1 MSTTE
6 RALGTACFYLTR
18 RMALACLAGPLLAGT
33 ALAQQAWP
41 SKPITLIV
49 PFPAGGPTDVVSRI
63 VGKELSDRLK
73 QPVIVENR
81 AGASGSIAANQ
92 VKRAAPDGYTL
103 MTLATPTLFAP
114 LFYKGAGYDVTKDFT
129 PIAMI
134 YDLPIVIVVNPSQL
148 PGVNTLPK
156 LIETA
161 RAQKHSLNYATSGAG
176 SFGHMSM
183 ELLKDL
189 GKFDMQHVAY
199 KGGVPAI
206 TDTIGGQV
214 PIMYADLVAALPHI
228 KAGKLVAVAV
238 GSPERVSAVPEVKT
252 IAEQGIDGFSAV
264 SLGALLGPQGMPA
277 DVVARLNKEV
287 KDILGQKE
295 VQERILGAGAI
306 ARFMPAPALQ
316 QSLANDYAK
325 WSKVVKEKGMVAE

>member
-1 MSTTE
+1 MQHPIPM
-6 RALGTACFYLTR
+6 TR
-18 RMALACLAGPLLAGT
+18 RLVLAAAASLVAGSAMAQA
-33 ALAQQAWP
+33 AWP

-81 AGASGSIAANQ
+81 AGASGSIAAMQ

-114 LFYKGAGYDVTKDFT
+114 LFYKGAAYEVSKDFT

-134 YDLPIVIVVNPSQL
+134 YDLPIVMVVNPSKL

-156 LIETA
+156 VIEAA
-161 RAQKHSLNYATSGAG
+161 RAQKDPLNYTTSGAG

-189 GKFDMQHVAY
+189 GRFDMQHVAY

-228 KAGKLVAVAV
+228 KSGKLVAVAV
-238 GSPERVSAVPEVKT
+238 GSPERVSVVPEVKT
-252 IAEQGIDGFSAV
+252 IAEQGIDGFAAV
-264 SLGALLGPQGMPA
+264 SLGAFLGPKGLPS

-287 KDILGQKE
+287 QEILAKKD

-306 ARFMPAPALQ
+306 ARFMPAQQLQ
-316 QSLANDYAK
+316 QSLAHDYAK
-325 WSKVVKEKGMVAE
+325 WGKVVKDKGMVAE

>member
-1 MSTTE
+1 MQKPSHSI
-6 RALGTACFYLTR
+6 TR
-18 RMALACLAGPLLAGT
+18 RVLLASATTLLAGS
-33 ALAQQAWP
+33 ALAQAAWP

-49 PFPAGGPTDVVSRI
+49 PFPPGGPTDVVSRI
-63 VGKELSDRLK
+63 VGKELSDRLG
-73 QPVIVENR
+73 QPIIVENK
-81 AGASGSIAANQ
+81 AGASGAIAANQ

-114 LFYKGAGYDVTKDFT
+114 LFYKNTGYEISKDFT
-129 PIAMI
+129 PIAMV
-134 YDLPIVIVVNPSQL
+134 YDLPIVMVVNAEKL
-148 PGVNTLPK
+148 PGITTLPQ

-161 RAQKHSLNYATSGAG
+161 RAKKGALNYTTSGAG

-228 KAGKLVAVAV
+228 KSGKLVAVAV
-238 GSPERVSAVPEVKT
+238 GSPERVAAIPEIKT
-252 IAEQGIDGFSAV
+252 IAEQGIEGFSAV
-264 SLGALLGPQGMPA
+264 SMGAFLGPKGMPA
-277 DVVARLNKEV
+277 AVVERLNKEV
-287 KDILGQKE
+287 KEILAQKS
-295 VQERILGAGAI
+295 VQDRILGAGAI
-306 ARFMPAPALQ
+306 ARFMPAAQLQ
-316 QSLANDYAK
+316 QSLAT
-325 WSKVVKEKGMVAE
+325 E

>member
-1 MSTTE
+1 MKTTH
-6 RALGTACFYLTR
+6 TITR
-18 RMALACLAGPLLAGT
+18 RLLLASAACMVAGS
-33 ALAQQAWP
+33 AFAQQAWP
-41 SKPITLIV
+41 AKPITLIV

-63 VGKELSDRLK
+63 VGKELADRLK

-81 AGASGSIAANQ
+81 AGASGSIAAMQ

-129 PIAMI
+129 PISMI
-134 YDLPIVIVVNPSQL
+134 YDLPIVMVVNPSKL
-148 PGVNTLPK
+148 PGVTTLPQ

-161 RAQKHSLNYATSGAG
+161 RAQKDPLNYTTSGAG

-183 ELLKDL
+183 ELLKEL

-228 KAGKLVAVAV
+228 KSGKLVAVAV
-238 GSPERVSAVPEVKT
+238 GSPERVSVVPEVKT
-252 IAEQGIDGFSAV
+252 IAEQGINGFSAI
-264 SLGALLGPQGMPA
+264 SLGALLGPKGMPA

-287 KDILGQKE
+287 KEILADKA

-306 ARFMPAPALQ
+306 ANFIPAQQLQ
-316 QSLANDYAK
+316 DSLSKDYAK
-325 WSKVVKEKGMVAE
+325 WSKVVKDKGMVAE

>member
-1 MSTTE
+1 MQKPSHSI
-6 RALGTACFYLTR
+6 TR
-18 RMALACLAGPLLAGT
+18 RVLLASATTLLAGS
-33 ALAQQAWP
+33 ALAQAAWP

-49 PFPAGGPTDVVSRI
+49 PFPPGGPTDVVSRI
-63 VGKELSDRLK
+63 VGKELSDRLG
-73 QPVIVENR
+73 QPIIVENK
-81 AGASGSIAANQ
+81 AGASGAIAANQ

-114 LFYKGAGYDVTKDFT
+114 LFYKNTGYEISKDFT
-129 PIAMI
+129 PIAMV
-134 YDLPIVIVVNPSQL
+134 YDLPIVMVVNAEKL
-148 PGVNTLPK
+148 PGITTLPQ

-161 RAQKHSLNYATSGAG
+161 RAKKGALNYTTSGAG

-228 KAGKLVAVAV
+228 KSGKLVAVAV
-238 GSPERVSAVPEVKT
+238 GSPERVAAIPEIKT
-252 IAEQGIDGFSAV
+252 IAEQGIEGFSAV
-264 SLGALLGPQGMPA
+264 SMGAFLGPKGMPA
-277 DVVARLNKEV
+277 AVVERLNKEV
-287 KDILGQKE
+287 KEILAQKS
-295 VQERILGAGAI
+295 VQDRILGAGAI
-306 ARFMPAPALQ
+306 ARFMPAAQLQ
-316 QSLANDYAK
+316 QSLATDYAK
-325 WSKVVKEKGMVAE
+325 WSKVVREKGMAAE

>member
-1 MSTTE
+1 MSKTPI
-6 RALGTACFYLTR
+6 TR
-18 RMALACLAGPLLAGT
+18 RVLLAVAT
-33 ALAQQAWP
+33 TVLASSAWAQAAWP

-49 PFPAGGPTDVVSRI
+49 PFPPGGPTDVVSRI
-63 VGKELSDRLK
+63 VGKELADRLG
-73 QPVIVENR
+73 QPVIVENKS
-81 AGASGSIAANQ
+81 GASGSIAAGQ

-114 LFYKGAGYDVTKDFT
+114 LFYKGAGYNVTKDFT
-129 PIAMI
+129 PISMI
-134 YDLPIVIVVNPSQL
+134 YDLPIVMVVNPSKL
-148 PGVNTLPK
+148 PGVDTLPK

-161 RAQKHSLNYATSGAG
+161 RAQKDPLNYTTSGAG

-189 GKFDMQHVAY
+189 GKFNMQHVAY

-228 KAGKLVAVAV
+228 KSGKLVAVAV
-238 GSPERVSAVPEVKT
+238 GSPERVSVIPEVKT

-264 SLGALLGPQGMPA
+264 SLGALLGPKGMDPA
-277 DVVARLNKEV
+277 VVERLNQEV
-287 KDILGQKE
+287 QDILAQPD
-295 VQERILGAGAI
+295 VQQRILGAGAI
-306 ARFMPAPALQ
+306 AKFMPAAELQ
-316 QSLANDYAK
+316 RSLEADYAK
-325 WSKVVKEKGMVAE
+325 WSKVVKDKGMVAE

>member
-1 MSTTE
+1 MQTT
-6 RALGTACFYLTR
+6 RTITR
-18 RMALACLAGPLLAGT
+18 RLLLATAATVVAGS

-41 SKPITLIV
+41 AKPITLIV

-63 VGKELSDRLK
+63 VGKELADRLK

-81 AGASGSIAANQ
+81 AGASGSIAAMQ

-129 PIAMI
+129 PISMI
-134 YDLPIVIVVNPSQL
+134 YDLPIVMVVNPTKL

-161 RAQKHSLNYATSGAG
+161 RAQKDPLNYTTSGAG

-183 ELLKDL
+183 ELLKEL

-228 KAGKLVAVAV
+228 KSGKLVAVAV
-238 GSPERVSAVPEVKT
+238 GSPERVSVVPEIKT
-252 IAEQGIDGFSAV
+252 IAEQGIDGFAAV
-264 SLGALLGPQGMPA
+264 SLGALLGPKGMPA

-287 KDILGQKE
+287 KEILADKA

-306 ARFMPAPALQ
+306 ANFMPAQQLQ
-316 QSLANDYAK
+316 DSLAKDYAK
-325 WSKVVKEKGMVAE
+325 WSKVVKDKGMVAE

>member
-1 MSTTE
+1 MNNF
-6 RALGTACFYLTR
+6 RMTR
-18 RMALACLAGPLLAGT
+18 RVLLAAASTVLAST
-33 ALAQQAWP
+33 AWAQAAWP
-41 SKPITLIV
+41 NKPITLVV

-81 AGASGSIAANQ
+81 AGASGSIAATQ

-114 LFYKGAGYDVTKDFT
+114 LFYKGSGYDVTKDFT
-129 PIAMI
+129 PISMI
-134 YDLPIVIVVNPSQL
+134 YDLPIVMVVNPSKL
-148 PGVNTLPK
+148 PGVHTLPQ

-161 RAQKHSLNYATSGAG
+161 RAQKDPLNYTTSGAG

-189 GKFDMQHVAY
+189 GKFDMHHVAY

-228 KAGKLVAVAV
+228 KSGKLVAVAV
-238 GSPERVSAVPEVKT
+238 GSPERVSVVPEVKT
-252 IAEQGIDGFSAV
+252 IAEQGIDGFAAV
-264 SLGALLGPQGMPA
+264 SLGALLGPKGMDPA
-277 DVVARLNKEV
+277 VVQRLNKEL
-287 KDILGQKE
+287 KEILAKPD

-306 ARFMPAPALQ
+306 ANFIPAAELKK
-316 QSLANDYAK
+316 SLETDYAK

>member
-1 MSTTE
+1 M
-6 RALGTACFYLTR
+6 TR
-18 RMALACLAGPLLAGT
+18 RLALAAAATVVAGSAW
-33 ALAQQAWP
+33 AQAAWP

-49 PFPAGGPTDVVSRI
+49 PFPPGGPTDVVSRI
-63 VGKELSDRLK
+63 VGKELSDRLG
-73 QPVIVENR
+73 QPIIVENKS
-81 AGASGSIAANQ
+81 GASGAIAAGQ

-114 LFYKGAGYDVTKDFT
+114 LFYKNTGYEVTQDFT

-134 YDLPIVIVVNPSQL
+134 YDLPIVMVVNPEKL
-148 PGVNTLPK
+148 PGVTTLQQ
-156 LIETA
+156 LIDTA
-161 RAQKHSLNYATSGAG
+161 RAQKGALNYTTSGAG

-228 KAGKLVAVAV
+228 KSGKLVAVAV
-238 GSPERVSAVPEVKT
+238 GSPERVAMIPEVKT
-252 IAEQGIDGFSAV
+252 IAEQGINGFSAV
-264 SLGALLGPQGMPA
+264 SLGAFLGPKGLPPA
-277 DVVARLNKEV
+277 VVERLNKEL
-287 KDILGQKE
+287 KEILSQKS
-295 VQERILGAGAI
+295 VQDRILGAGAI
-306 ARFMPAPALQ
+306 ARFLPAAQLQ
-316 QSLANDYAK
+316 QSLTTDYAK
-325 WSKVVKEKGMVAE
+325 WSKVVREKGMAAE

>member
-1 MSTTE
+1 MNNVSFS
-6 RALGTACFYLTR
+6 RRIILATAATLVAGSA
-18 RMALACLAGPLLAGT
+18 MAQA
-33 ALAQQAWP
+33 AWP

-114 LFYKGAGYDVTKDFT
+114 LFYKGAGYEITKDFT
-129 PIAMI
+129 PVSMI
-134 YDLPIVIVVNPSQL
+134 YDLPIVMVVNPSKL
-148 PGVNTLPK
+148 PNVKNLPQ

-161 RAQKHSLNYATSGAG
+161 RAQKDPLNYTTSGAG

-183 ELLKDL
+183 ELLKEL

-228 KAGKLVAVAV
+228 KSGKLVAVAV
-238 GSPERVSAVPEVKT
+238 GSPERVSVVPEVKT

-264 SLGALLGPQGMPA
+264 SLGALLGPKGMSA
-277 DVVARLNKEV
+277 DIVARLNKEV
-287 KDILGQKE
+287 QEILAKKD

-306 ARFMPAPALQ
+306 ARFMPAQQLQ
-316 QSLANDYAK
+316 QSLTQDYAK
-325 WSKVVKEKGMVAE
+325 WSKVVRDKGMVAE

>member
-1 MSTTE
+1 MQTT
-6 RALGTACFYLTR
+6 RTITR
-18 RMALACLAGPLLAGT
+18 RLLLAT
-33 ALAQQAWP
+33 AATVVAGSAFAQQAWP
-41 SKPITLIV
+41 AKPITLIV

-63 VGKELSDRLK
+63 VGKELADRLK

-81 AGASGSIAANQ
+81 AGASGSIAAMQ

-114 LFYKGAGYDVTKDFT
+114 LFYKGAGYDVVKDFT
-129 PIAMI
+129 PISMI
-134 YDLPIVIVVNPSQL
+134 YDLPIVMVVNPTKL

-161 RAQKHSLNYATSGAG
+161 RAQKDPLNYTTSGAG

-228 KAGKLVAVAV
+228 KSGKLVAVAV
-238 GSPERVSAVPEVKT
+238 GSPERVSVVPEIKT
-252 IAEQGIDGFSAV
+252 IAEQGIDGFAAV
-264 SLGALLGPQGMPA
+264 SLGALLGPKGMPA

-287 KDILGQKE
+287 KEILADKA

-306 ARFMPAPALQ
+306 ANFMPAQQLQ
-316 QSLANDYAK
+316 DSLNKDYAK
-325 WSKVVKEKGMVAE
+325 WSKVVKDKGMVAE

>member
-1 MSTTE
+1 MQNNIPM
-6 RALGTACFYLTR
+6 TR
-18 RMALACLAGPLLAGT
+18 RWVLAAAASLVAGSAMAQA
-33 ALAQQAWP
+33 AWP

-81 AGASGSIAANQ
+81 AGASGSIAAMQ

-114 LFYKGAGYDVTKDFT
+114 LFYKGAAYEVSKDFT
-129 PIAMI
+129 PISMI
-134 YDLPIVIVVNPSQL
+134 YDLPIVMVVNPSKL
-148 PGVNTLPK
+148 PGISTLPK

-161 RAQKHSLNYATSGAG
+161 RAQKEPLNYTTSGAG

-189 GKFDMQHVAY
+189 GHFDMQHVAY

-228 KAGKLVAVAV
+228 KSGKLVAVAV
-238 GSPERVSAVPEVKT
+238 GSPERVSVVPEVKT

-264 SLGALLGPQGMPA
+264 SLGAFLGPKGLPS

-287 KDILGQKE
+287 QEILAQKD

-306 ARFMPAPALQ
+306 ARFMPAQQLQ
-316 QSLANDYAK
+316 QSLAHDYAK
-325 WSKVVKEKGMVAE
+325 WAKVVKDKGMVAE